1 MQFIPNPVV
10 SKNNTLTLWQPNLIM
25 GIELV
30 VFDLAGTTVRD
41 NKDVHRMLKNALKVF
56 GVTISIEEANAVMG
70 IPKPVAIKQLLEVKS
85 YPDISPEL
93 INHIHIEFVEQMIE
107 FYQNDS
113 SVGEK
118 EGVSDTFRILKERG
132 IKIAVD
138 TGFDRQITD
147 PLLARLGW
155 KRDKLI
161 DASVT
166 SDEVEHGRPFPDL
179 IFKAMYLTGVTDVKK
194 VIKVGDTPSD
204 LQEGA
209 SARCQFVIGIT
220 SGAFSRAQLEV
231 EPHTHL
237 FDQVPDILN
246 LLD

>member
-1 MQFIPNPVV
+1 
-10 SKNNTLTLWQPNLIM
+10 M
-25 GIELV
+25 GIELII
-30 VFDLAGTTVRD
+30 FDLAGTTVRD
-41 NKDVHRMLKNALKVF
+41 NKDVHRMLKNAMNVF
-56 GVTISIEEANAVMG
+56 GVSISIEEANKVMG
-70 IPKPVAIKQLLEVKS
+70 IPKPIAIKQLLEVRN

-93 INHIHIEFVEQMIE
+93 IHHIHVEFVEQMIE
-107 FYQNDS
+107 FYQNDA

-118 EGVSDTFRILKERG
+118 EGVSNTFKVLKERG
-132 IKIAVD
+132 VKIAVD

-155 KRDKLI
+155 KRNKLI

-179 IFKAMYLTGVTDVKK
+179 IFKAMQLTGVNDVKR

-204 LQEGA
+204 LQEGTNA
-209 SARCQFVIGIT
+209 GCQFVIGVT
-220 SGAFSRAQLEV
+220 SGAFSRTQLEV

-237 FDQVPDILN
+237 VDQVPDILN
-246 LLD
+246 ILELAEV

>member
-1 MQFIPNPVV
+1 
-10 SKNNTLTLWQPNLIM
+10 M
-25 GIELV
+25 GIELII
-30 VFDLAGTTVRD
+30 FDLAGTTVRD
-41 NKDVHRMLKNALKVF
+41 NKDVHRMLKNAMNVF
-56 GVTISIEEANAVMG
+56 GVSISIEEANKVMG
-70 IPKPVAIKQLLEVKS
+70 IPKPIAIKQLLEVKN

-93 INHIHIEFVEQMIE
+93 IHHVHVEFVEQMIE
-107 FYQNDS
+107 FYQNDA

-118 EGVSDTFRILKERG
+118 EGVSNTFKVLKERG
-132 IKIAVD
+132 VKIAVD

-155 KRDKLI
+155 KRNKLI

-179 IFKAMYLTGVTDVKK
+179 IFKAMQLTGVTDVKR

-204 LQEGA
+204 LQEGTNA
-209 SARCQFVIGIT
+209 GCQFVIGVT
-220 SGAFSRAQLEV
+220 SGAFSRTQLEV

-237 FDQVPDILN
+237 VDQVPDILN
-246 LLD
+246 ILELAEV

>member
-1 MQFIPNPVV
+1 
-10 SKNNTLTLWQPNLIM
+10 M
-25 GIELV
+25 GIELI

-41 NKDVHRMLKNALKVF
+41 NKDVHRMLKNAMKLF
-56 GVTISIEEANAVMG
+56 GVAISIDEANAVMG
-70 IPKPVAIKQLLEVKS
+70 IPKPVAIKQLLEAKN

-93 INHIHIEFVEQMIE
+93 IHHIHVEFVEQMMN
-107 FYQNDS
+107 FYRNDP

-118 EGVSDTFRILKERG
+118 EGVSDTFKILKERG
-132 IKIAVD
+132 IKIVVD

-155 KRDKLI
+155 KLEKLI

-179 IFKAMYLTGVTDVKK
+179 IFRAMQLTGVTDVKK
-194 VIKVGDTPSD
+194 VVKVGDTPSD
-204 LQEGA
+204 LLEGTNA
-209 SARCQFVIGIT
+209 GCQFVIGIT
-220 SGAFSRAQLEV
+220 SGAFSRTQLEV

-237 FDQVPDILN
+237 VDQVPDILN
-246 LLD
+246 ILELAEV

>member
-1 MQFIPNPVV
+1 ME
-10 SKNNTLTLWQPNLIM
+10 
-25 GIELV
+25 IELV

-41 NKDVHRMLKNALKVF
+41 NKDVHRMLKNAMKVF
-56 GVTISIEEANAVMG
+56 GVIISIEEANEVMG
-70 IPKPVAIKQLLEVKS
+70 IPKPVAIKQLLEVKN

-93 INHIHIEFVEQMIE
+93 INHIHVEFVEQMIK
-107 FYQNDS
+107 FYKNDPG
-113 SVGEK
+113 VGEK

-166 SDEVEHGRPFPDL
+166 SDEVEHGRPFPYL
-179 IFKAMYLTGVTDVKK
+179 IYKAMYLTGVTDVKK

-204 LQEGA
+204 LQEGT
-209 SARCQFVIGIT
+209 SAGCQFVIGIT

-237 FDQVPDILN
+237 FDQVPEILN
-246 LLD
+246 LIELAQV

>member
-1 MQFIPNPVV
+1 
-10 SKNNTLTLWQPNLIM
+10 M
-25 GIELV
+25 GIELI

-41 NKDVHRMLKNALKVF
+41 NKDVHRTLKNAMNLF
-56 GVTISIEEANAVMG
+56 GVTISIEEANSVMG
-70 IPKPVAIKQLLEVKS
+70 IPKPVAIKQLLEGKN

-93 INHIHIEFVEQMIE
+93 IHHIHVEFVEQMIE
-107 FYQNDS
+107 FYWNDPG
-113 SVGEK
+113 VGEK

-132 IKIAVD
+132 VKIAVD

-194 VIKVGDTPSD
+194 VVKVGDTPSD
-204 LQEGA
+204 LHEGTNA
-209 SARCQFVIGIT
+209 GCKFVIGIT
-220 SGAFSRAQLEV
+220 SGAFSRTQLEV

-237 FDQVPDILN
+237 IDQVSEVLN
-246 LLD
+246 LLELETV